1 VQEIT
6 EVRFGVY
13 SAEEILKMSVSEL
26 TSTKRVGRNSV
37 YDPRMGPTNS
47 DYCET
52 CGSDPLECPG
62 HFGHITLNVPVVHP
76 LFRKTVVSIL
86 KCICIDCNRCLLSV
100 DHTKLRGLN
109 MSLTRGKRF
118 NYVKQIFR
126 KVDICTRCGTPQPQ
140 YRNNTVDNT
149 ITATYTD
156 LQKKKITIE
165 KTAQSIFESFSKL
178 TEEDLTILGFQERTK
193 PSSFILTVLP
203 VLPPTGRPFVKAAG
217 NTCDDDLSNQYVE
230 IIKVNKKL
238 GVQQKKGQDACSVDV
253 AKRLKLIQS
262 LKFRISTTFNNSAGK
277 AKHTTN
283 GRPVK
288 CIKTRISGKDG
299 QMRGNI
305 MGRRADQ
312 TARTVIGPDTTL
324 KNSEM
329 IIPREIAQHLTI
341 PNRVTLLNIKEL
353 TRIVNTKKAARF
365 VLRRQDGNTKIIKI
379 NLKHALYDKG
389 TQLIEGDVCSRSTN
403 GTQHTSIIGDNTNLS
418 HKLLKE
424 GLSRGDTVTRQGTE
438 LQLKYKKKRHF
449 TLKQGD
455 VVERCLRDGDIV
467 ILNRQPTLHKASMMA
482 FSVLIK
488 PGKTFRFNLACT
500 KAFNADFD
508 KLSVENSRPQ
518 KGVTC

>member
-1 VQEIT
+1 MKEPH
-6 EVRFGVY
+6 RVY
-13 SAEEILKMSVSEL
+13 
-26 TSTKRVGRNSV
+26 
-37 YDPRMGPTNS
+37 
-47 DYCET
+47 
-52 CGSDPLECPG
+52 
-62 HFGHITLNVPVVHP
+62 
-76 LFRKTVVSIL
+76 
-86 KCICIDCNRCLLSV
+86 LS
-100 DHTKLRGLN
+100 L
-109 MSLTRGKRF
+109 
-118 NYVKQIFR
+118 
-126 KVDICTRCGTPQPQ
+126 
-140 YRNNTVDNT
+140 
-149 ITATYTD
+149 
-156 LQKKKITIE
+156 
-165 KTAQSIFESFSKL
+165 FSKL
-178 TEEDLTILGFQERTK
+178 TEEDLTILGFQDRTK
-193 PSSFILTVLP
+193 PSSFIITVLP
-203 VLPPTGRPFVKAAG
+203 VLPPPGRPFVRAAG

-238 GVQQKKGQDACSVDV
+238 GVQQKEGQDACSVDV

-353 TRIVNTKKAARF
+353 TRIVNTNKARF
-365 VLRRQDGNTKIIKI
+365 VLRRQGANKKIKI

-389 TQLIEGDVCSRSTN
+389 TPLLEGDQVTRVIDGVT
-403 GTQHTSIIGDNTNLS
+403 HTSIIGDNTNLS
-418 HKLLKE
+418 HKLLTD
-424 GLSRGDTVTRQGTE
+424 GLVRGDTLTRQGVQ
-438 LQLKYKKKRHF
+438 LQPKYKKRRHF
-449 TLKQGD
+449 VLHQGD
-455 VVERCLRDGDIV
+455 VVERSLRDGDIV

-482 FSVLIK
+482 FKIFIK

-508 KLSVENSRPQ
+508 KLSVENSRL
-518 KGVTC
+518 